1 MATYE
6 LRFSRPV
13 WDDPRNAWR
22 VTGEVFR
29 AETYLGVVEGLLSAG
44 EVNYLEKHTPE
55 VTDWKERMGPA
66 LVARWGSAGI
76 PTTRWPIPKSSDL
89 THLDLQA
96 ATPEALRDGET
107 VCAFEG

>member
-1 MATYE
+1 MASYE

-29 AETYLGVVEGLLSAG
+29 AETYLGMVEGLRSAG

-55 VTDWKERMGPA
+55 VTDWKEWMGPA
-66 LVARWGSAGI
+66 LVARWRSATV
-76 PTTRWPIPKSSDL
+76 PAARWPIPKSSDL
-89 THLDLQA
+89 THLDLEA
-96 ATPEALRDGET
+96 ASPVLRDGET

>member
-44 EVNYLEKHTPE
+44 EVKYLEKHTP
-55 VTDWKERMGPA
+55 
-66 LVARWGSAGI
+66 
-76 PTTRWPIPKSSDL
+76 
-89 THLDLQA
+89 
-96 ATPEALRDGET
+96 
-107 VCAFEG
+107 